1 MTAAASDVR
10 QRLIVALD
18 LADPARAKTLATLL
32 ASEVGMFKVG
42 KQLFTSAGPDMVR
55 TIHDLGGEVFLDL
68 KYHDISNTV
77 AAAAVEA
84 TRLGVKLFN
93 VHASGGPEMM
103 RQTAAA
109 VEDVCAK
116 EGLRRPSVLGV
127 TVLTSLDDS
136 DLDALG
142 IGGGV
147 AAQVVR
153 LARMTQEAGLAG
165 VVCSAQ
171 EVTDIRRACGDSF
184 MLVTPGIRPAGQQ
197 AGDQKRVMTP
207 GDAVRA
213 GIDYIVVG
221 RPITGADNPVEAARS
236 VVAEMAEAVLS

>member
-1 MTAAASDVR
+1 MNATASTSR

-18 LADPARAKTLATLL
+18 LADPARARTLATLL
-32 ASEVGMFKVG
+32 APEVGMFKVG
-42 KQLFTSAGPDMVR
+42 KQLFVNSGPDVVR
-55 TIHDLGGEVFLDL
+55 MIHDLGGEVFLDL
-68 KYHDISNTV
+68 KFHDIPNTV

-93 VHASGGPEMM
+93 VHVSGGREMM
-103 RQTAAA
+103 RQTAEA
-109 VEDVCAK
+109 VEEVCGK

-127 TVLTSLDDS
+127 TVLTSLDAS
-136 DLDALG
+136 DLKSM
-142 IGGGV
+142 GV
-147 AAQVVR
+147 QGAVPAHVVR
-153 LARMTQEAGLAG
+153 LAGMAREAGLAG

-171 EVTDIRRACGDSF
+171 EVRDIRNACGDSF

-213 GIDYIVVG
+213 GIDHIVVG
-221 RPITGADNPVEAARS
+221 RPITGADDPVEAARA
-236 VVAEMAEAVLS
+236 VVAEMSAAEG

>member
-1 MTAAASDVR
+1 MNATASTSR

-18 LADPARAKTLATLL
+18 LADPARARTLATLL
-32 ASEVGMFKVG
+32 APEVGMFKVG
-42 KQLFTSAGPDMVR
+42 KQLFVNSGPDIVR

-68 KYHDISNTV
+68 KFHDIPNTV

-93 VHASGGPEMM
+93 VHVSGGREMM
-103 RQTAAA
+103 RQTAEA
-109 VEDVCAK
+109 VEEVCGK

-127 TVLTSLDDS
+127 TVLTSLDAS
-136 DLDALG
+136 DLESM
-142 IGGGV
+142 GV
-147 AAQVVR
+147 QGAVPAHVVR
-153 LARMTQEAGLAG
+153 LAGMAREAGLVG
-165 VVCSAQ
+165 VVCSAR
-171 EVTDIRRACGDSF
+171 EVPDIRNACGDSF

-213 GIDYIVVG
+213 GIDHIVVG
-221 RPITGADNPVEAARS
+221 RPITGADDPVEAARA
-236 VVAEMAEAVLS
+236 VVAEMSAAEG

>member
-1 MTAAASDVR
+1 MTGADIR

-18 LADPARAKTLATLL
+18 LADPARAKTLATRL
-32 ASEVGMFKVG
+32 APEVGMFKVG
-42 KQLFTSAGPDMVR
+42 KQLYMSAGPDIVR
-55 TIHDLGGEVFLDL
+55 AIHGLGCEVFLDL
-68 KYHDISNTV
+68 KFHDISNTV

-93 VHASGGPEMM
+93 VHASGGPDMM

-109 VEDVCAK
+109 VDEVC
-116 EGLRRPSVLGV
+116 ERENLRRPSVLGV

-142 IGGGV
+142 IQGGV
-147 AAQVVR
+147 RAQVLR
-153 LARMTQEAGLAG
+153 LAGMTQEAGLAG

-171 EVTDIRRACGDSF
+171 EVSEIRRACGDSF
-184 MLVTPGIRPAGQQ
+184 MLVTPGIRPAGSQT
-197 AGDQKRVMTP
+197 GDQKRVMTP

-221 RPITGADNPVEAARS
+221 RPITGADDPAAAARS
-236 VVAEMAEAVLS
+236 VVAEMAGGDALF

>member
-1 MTAAASDVR
+1 MNDSASAAR

-18 LADPARAKTLATLL
+18 LADPARARTLATLL
-32 ASEVGMFKVG
+32 APEVGMFKVG
-42 KQLFTSAGPDMVR
+42 KQLFVNSGPDIVR
-55 TIHDLGGEVFLDL
+55 MIHDLGGEVFLDL
-68 KYHDISNTV
+68 KFHDIPNTV

-93 VHASGGPEMM
+93 IHVSGGREMM
-103 RQTAAA
+103 RQTAEA
-109 VEDVCAK
+109 VEEVCGK

-127 TVLTSLDDS
+127 TVLTSLDAS
-136 DLDALG
+136 DLESMGVQGA
-142 IGGGV
+142 V
-147 AAQVVR
+147 AAHVVR
-153 LARMTQEAGLAG
+153 LAGMAREAGLAG

-171 EVTDIRRACGDSF
+171 EVRDIRNACGDSF

-213 GIDYIVVG
+213 GIDHIVVG
-221 RPITGADNPVEAARS
+221 RPITGADDPVEAARA
-236 VVAEMAEAVLS
+236 VVAEMSAAEG

>member
-1 MTAAASDVR
+1 MNDSASASR

-18 LADPARAKTLATLL
+18 LADPARARTLATLL
-32 ASEVGMFKVG
+32 APEVGMFKVG
-42 KQLFTSAGPDMVR
+42 KQLFVNAGPDIVR
-55 TIHDLGGEVFLDL
+55 MIHDLGGEVFLDL
-68 KYHDISNTV
+68 KFHDIPNTV

-93 VHASGGPEMM
+93 IHVSGGREMM
-103 RQTAAA
+103 RQTAEA
-109 VEDVCAK
+109 VEEVCGK

-127 TVLTSLDDS
+127 TVLTSLDAS
-136 DLDALG
+136 DLESM
-142 IGGGV
+142 GV
-147 AAQVVR
+147 QGAVPAHVVR
-153 LARMTQEAGLAG
+153 LAGMAREAGLAG

-171 EVTDIRRACGDSF
+171 EVRDIRGACGDSF

-213 GIDYIVVG
+213 GIDHIVVG
-221 RPITGADNPVEAARS
+221 RPITGADDPVEAARA
-236 VVAEMAEAVLS
+236 VVAEMSAAEG

>member
-1 MTAAASDVR
+1 MTAVASSAK

-18 LADPARAKTLATLL
+18 LADPARAKTLATVL
-32 ASEVGMFKVG
+32 APEVGMLKVG
-42 KQLFTSAGPDMVR
+42 KQLFTSAGPDIVR
-55 TIHDLGGEVFLDL
+55 TIQDLGGEVFLDL
-68 KYHDISNTV
+68 KFHDISNTV
-77 AAAAVEA
+77 AAAGVEA
-84 TRLGVKLFN
+84 ARLGVRLFN

-109 VEDVCAK
+109 VEEVCEK

-136 DLDALG
+136 DLDAMG
-142 IGGGV
+142 IQGGV
-147 AAQVVR
+147 SAQVLR
-153 LARMTQEAGLAG
+153 LAGMVQEAGLAG

-171 EVTDIRRACGDSF
+171 EATDIRRACGDSF

-197 AGDQKRVMTP
+197 SGDQKRVMTP
-207 GDAVRA
+207 GDAVAA

-221 RPITGADNPVEAARS
+221 RPIAGADDPVAAARS
-236 VVAEMAEAVLS
+236 VVAEMSGGL

>member
-1 MTAAASDVR
+1 MTSEIR

-18 LADPARAKTLATLL
+18 LADPARARALATRL
-32 ASEVGMFKVG
+32 APEVGMFKVG
-42 KQLFTSAGPDMVR
+42 KQLFVNAGPDVVR
-55 TIHDLGGEVFLDL
+55 MIQDLGGEVFLDL
-68 KYHDISNTV
+68 KFHDIPNTV

-84 TRLGVKLFN
+84 ARLGVKLFN
-93 VHASGGPEMM
+93 VHVSGGLEMM

-109 VEDVCAK
+109 VEEVCEK

-127 TVLTSLDDS
+127 TVLTSLDAS
-136 DLDALG
+136 DLESM
-142 IGGGV
+142 GV
-147 AAQVVR
+147 QGAVPAHVVR
-153 LARMTQEAGLAG
+153 LAGMAQEAGLAG

-171 EVTDIRRACGDSF
+171 EVRDIRGACGDSF

-213 GIDYIVVG
+213 GIDHIVVG
-221 RPITGADNPVEAARS
+221 RPITGADNPVEAARA
-236 VVAEMAEAVLS
+236 VVAEMSAAAD

>member
-1 MTAAASDVR
+1 MTAASAAR

-18 LADPARAKTLATLL
+18 LADPAKARTLANLL

-42 KQLFTSAGPDMVR
+42 KQLFVNSGPDIVR
-55 TIHDLGGEVFLDL
+55 MIRDLGGEVFLDL
-68 KYHDISNTV
+68 KFHDIPNTV

-93 VHASGGPEMM
+93 VHVSGGMEMM

-109 VEDVCAK
+109 VAEVCGK
-116 EGLRRPSVLGV
+116 EGLRLPSVLGV
-127 TVLTSLDDS
+127 TVLTSLDGS
-136 DLDALG
+136 DLEALG
-142 IGGGV
+142 VQGSIS
-147 AAQVVR
+147 AQVVR
-153 LARMTQEAGLAG
+153 MAGMAQGAGLAG

-171 EVTDIRRACGDSF
+171 EAPEIRGACGDSF
-184 MLVTPGIRPAGQQ
+184 LLVTPGIRPAGQQ

-221 RPITGADNPVEAARS
+221 RPITGADDPVEAARS
-236 VVAEMAEAVLS
+236 VVAEMAGAVLS